1 MTKPKIPSPTRLDR
15 ITICLPPDEATF
27 YRARAAAARMP
38 LSGYLTK
45 TLVQGVTAENVL
57 DAEDRL
63 RRLIDTIPTERAAGV
78 RDLPEDLALS
88 LFTCEALLAAI
99 VQAQDHR
106 TLYAAHD
113 AAKAKIR
120 KRKGG

>member
-1 MTKPKIPSPTRLDR
+1 MPKLKSPTSSNFDR
-15 ITICLPPDEATF
+15 ITICLPPDEAAF
-27 YRARAAAARMP
+27 YRARAAAARM
-38 LSGYLTK
+38 SVSAYVTK
-45 TLVQGVTAENVL
+45 TLLQGVVAENVL

-63 RRLIDTIPTERAAGV
+63 QRLIDTIPTERAAGAA
-78 RDLPEDLALS
+78 DLSEDLALS
-88 LFTCEALLAAI
+88 LFTCEALLTAI